1 MSKYTNEHMQKIVD
15 HSDLYA
21 RGKYKER
28 IRIMFTQDDHFLGL
42 GEESGAEYKVYY
54 EEIDMNKATFYR
66 LVAVDP
72 KSAL

>member
-1 MSKYTNEHMQKIVD
+1 MSKYMNEHMQKIVD

-28 IRIMFTQDDHFLGL
+28 IRIMFTQDDYFLGL
-42 GEESGAEYKVYY
+42 GEESGAEYICY
-54 EEIDMNKATFYR
+54 EEIDINKATFYR